1 MYFEYTQRYKKTT
14 IKQLKDFI
22 FESYYS
28 RIGITKESS
37 YQPMKNQK
45 KKYLL
50 LLATKLI
57 KKYLKLMM
65 LKNNTN
71 PF

>member
-37 YQPMKNQK
+37 Y
-45 KKYLL
+45 
-50 LLATKLI
+50 
-57 KKYLKLMM
+57 
-65 LKNNTN
+65 
-71 PF
+71 